1 MTTNAQT
8 AQRIAARPLPPA
20 PGPDLPRLATLAA
33 ALVMIDDARI
43 HGLID
48 GGPHIDR
55 AQCRRTIGQA
65 HAEGFI
71 CDPDEVAAAALS
83 LMAELGVLR
92 P

>member
-1 MTTNAQT
+1 MSTLA
-8 AQRIAARPLPPA
+8 RIDVVPALSDPVAAHE
-20 PGPDLPRLATLAA
+20 LATLAA
-33 ALVMIDDARI
+33 ACLLIDDARI

-48 GGPHIDR
+48 AGPEIDR
-55 AQCRRTIGQA
+55 ARCRRVIGQA

-71 CDPDEVAAAALS
+71 VDQDEVSAAALS